1 MALEWEREKPRDNV
15 IAGTVG
21 AFLGSLIGVACI
33 VIFSKLGYVSA
44 VSGVVMA
51 VCAIKGYALLG
62 GKLTKRGAVISGL
75 LIVVMTYFA
84 TKLCFALALWEGAA
98 EEGISFFRIYQRMNL
113 LLGIGEA
120 RRLFIEEL
128 VLQYIFTLLGGVPTL
143 ISSLREPVKRPEGPA
158 AAAGQEGEPP
168 IQGEFFAL
176 RKDWMRP
183 LRLSVFVPLLVIMAI
198 AVGGFLVTAFVQETR
213 WMTAIILGGFISGVF
228 LLCWSIPTLQLCN
241 AFQIL
246 FVRAGGKLW
255 RVDLQRFCGV
265 QSWWSQS
272 SSKQAAIKWDVLR
285 EISGLLEGESP
296 SYRLGALTELKDLQV
311 EKEDNWSWTC
321 FYETKDGK
329 RKKLRISKGYP
340 DFCPVSGMERPQGP
354 APARWIFVLLSFAVT
369 AALIAGIWALD
380 MPLVGPVWNRPQ
392 TSDSAPEAD
401 TQGEAKSIPA
411 RVPEQITEYEMSEVC
426 FKVDSRFQY
435 SRRTFL
441 DGDTGTLYRAY
452 VQYGVDLSDAW
463 DTLSQYIGEYRVSP
477 LYDRFDAAYLEQDML
492 TPLNETSRY
501 NIVSVYLTDGQAI
514 HTAAVLSDDGTLFTM
529 EAQQNTSDKSED
541 VLANLMFTL
550 ESVRFE
556 GPVVTEENYQTQ
568 IHVAEIRDCTYMAA
582 AYLKTGLFGHDAFV
596 DVYVPYSDSPIY
608 SADGRAIRTEA
619 HGLRVFATIVPGENA
634 KAVVD
639 ARQQELA
646 ATGQTYEDGVDD
658 EMYRED
664 LDAACKLTVYEE
676 NGQKRQAVLYA
687 DSKWEG
693 YYLLREITGLP
704 ELVDRDYPAALE
716 ELEGIIGLTMPVLEE
731 LGN

>member
-369 AALIAGIWALD
+369 AALIADIWALD

-401 TQGEAKSIPA
+401 TQAEAKSIPA

-568 IHVAEIRDCTYMAA
+568 IHVAEIWDCTYMAA

>member
-1 MALEWEREKPRDNV
+1 MDLEWERENPRDNV

-33 VIFSKLGYVSA
+33 VILSKLGYVSA
-44 VSGVVMA
+44 VSGLVMA

-75 LIVVMTYFA
+75 FILVMTYIA
-84 TKLCFALALWEGAA
+84 TKLCFALAVMEVAT
-98 EEGISFFRIYQRMNL
+98 EEVSFFFIYQSIGHFLEDSELRRIF
-113 LLGIGEA
+113 LG
-120 RRLFIEEL
+120 EL
-128 VLQYIFTLLGGVPTL
+128 ALQYLFTLVGSIPTL

-158 AAAGQEGEPP
+158 APDEQPP
-168 IQGEFFAL
+168 IQGEFYVL

-183 LRLSVFVPLLVIMAI
+183 LRLIVFVPLLVIMAI
-198 AVGGFLVTAFVQETR
+198 SVGGFIATAFVQETR
-213 WMTAIILGGFISGVF
+213 LMTAIVLGGFISGVF

-241 AFQIL
+241 AFHVL

-255 RVDLQRFCGV
+255 RVDLQQFCSV
-265 QSWWSQS
+265 QNWWSQS
-272 SSKQAAIKWDVLR
+272 SSKQSAIKWDVLC
-285 EISGLLEGESP
+285 EISCLLDGEAP
-296 SYRLGALTELKDLQV
+296 SYSPGALTELKDLQV
-311 EKEDNWSWTC
+311 EKEDNWSWIC
-321 FYETKDGK
+321 FYESKNGK

-340 DFCPVSGMERPQGP
+340 DFCPVSGIERSQGP
-354 APARWIFVLLSFAVT
+354 TPARWIFVPLPFLVT
-369 AALIAGIWALD
+369 AAIIAGFWTLD
-380 MPLVGPVWNRPQ
+380 MSIYISPTWNRPQ
-392 TSDSAPEAD
+392 TSDASSEDVQPES
-401 TQGEAKSIPA
+401 KSIPA
-411 RVPEQITEYEMSEVC
+411 RVPEQITEYEMSEVWFQVDRS
-426 FKVDSRFQY
+426 FKY

-441 DGDTGTLYRAY
+441 DSDTGTLYRAY
-452 VQYGVDLSDAW
+452 VQYGVDASAAW
-463 DTLSQYIGEYRVSP
+463 DTLSQYISECRIDP
-477 LYDRFDAAYLEQDML
+477 LYDRFDAVYLDQEPL

-501 NIVSVYLTDGQAI
+501 NIVSVYLTNGRAF
-514 HTAAVLSDDGTLFTM
+514 HTAAVLSHDGTLFTM
-529 EAQQNTSDKSED
+529 EAQQEASDRSED

-550 ESVRFE
+550 ESVRFD
-556 GPVVTEENYQTQ
+556 GPTVTEENYQSH
-568 IHVAEIRDCTYMAA
+568 IHVSEVRDCTYMAA
-582 AYLKTGLFGHDAFV
+582 AYLKTDLFGHEAFV

-619 HGLRVFATIVPGENA
+619 HGLRVYATILPGENA
-634 KAVVD
+634 KAVID

-646 ATGQTYEDGVDD
+646 LTGQVYEDGVDD

-704 ELVDRDYPAALE
+704 ELVDEEYPAVLE

-731 LGN
+731 LGGS

>member
-1 MALEWEREKPRDNV
+1 MDLEWERENPRDNV

-33 VIFSKLGYVSA
+33 VILSKLGYVSA
-44 VSGVVMA
+44 VSGLVMA

-75 LIVVMTYFA
+75 FILVMTYVA
-84 TKLCFALALWEGAA
+84 TKLCFALAVMEVAT
-98 EEGISFFRIYQRMNL
+98 EEVSFFLIYQSIGLFLEDSELRRIF
-113 LLGIGEA
+113 LG
-120 RRLFIEEL
+120 EL
-128 VLQYIFTLLGGVPTL
+128 ALQYLFTLVGGIPTL
-143 ISSLREPVKRPEGPA
+143 ISSLRKPVKRPEGPA
-158 AAAGQEGEPP
+158 EPDEQPP
-168 IQGEFFAL
+168 IQGEFYAL

-198 AVGGFLVTAFVQETR
+198 SVGGFIATAFIQETR
-213 WMTAIILGGFISGVF
+213 WMTAIVLGGFISGVF

-241 AFQIL
+241 AFHIL

-255 RVDLQRFCGV
+255 RVDLQRFCSV
-265 QSWWSQS
+265 QNWWSQS
-272 SSKQAAIKWDVLR
+272 SSKQAAIKWDVLC
-285 EISGLLEGESP
+285 EISCLLDGEAP
-296 SYRLGALTELKDLQV
+296 SYGTGALTELKDLQV

-321 FYETKDGK
+321 FYESENGK

-340 DFCPVSGMERPQGP
+340 DFCPVSGMERSQGP
-354 APARWIFVLLSFAVT
+354 TPARWIFIPLSFAVT

-380 MPLVGPVWNRPQ
+380 MSVYVGPTWNRPQ
-392 TSDSAPEAD
+392 TSDSAPKGN
-401 TQGEAKSIPA
+401 TQPEVKSIPT
-411 RVPEQITEYEMSEVC
+411 RVPENITEYEMSEVW
-426 FKVDSRFQY
+426 FRVDSGFQY

-452 VQYGVDLSDAW
+452 VQYGVDASDAW
-463 DTLSQYIGEYRVSP
+463 NTLSQHISEYRISP
-477 LYDRFDAAYLEQDML
+477 LYDRFDAAYLK
-492 TPLNETSRY
+492 
-501 NIVSVYLTDGQAI
+501 TD
-514 HTAAVLSDDGTLFTM
+514 
-529 EAQQNTSDKSED
+529 
-541 VLANLMFTL
+541 
-550 ESVRFE
+550 
-556 GPVVTEENYQTQ
+556 
-568 IHVAEIRDCTYMAA
+568 
-582 AYLKTGLFGHDAFV
+582 LFGHDAFV

-608 SADGRAIRTEA
+608 SAGGRAIRTEA
-619 HGLRVFATIVPGENA
+619 HGLRVYATIVPGENA

-646 ATGQTYEDGVDD
+646 ATGQVYEDGVDD

-704 ELVDRDYPAALE
+704 ELVDEEYPAVLE

-731 LGN
+731 LGGS